1 MATVELKAKNI
12 TSMDRIDTLNNVASK
27 FVKMQ
32 GDIKYFERLM
42 EYINPRTIDE
52 VLALAYSMY
61 ELEIFDGIKVY
72 CIRL

>member
-1 MATVELKAKNI
+1 MATIELKAKNI

-42 EYINPRTIDE
+42 E
-52 VLALAYSMY
+52 
-61 ELEIFDGIKVY
+61 
-72 CIRL
+72 